1 MKKNTIYVLCPL
13 GIKTGGPELLH
24 QLVYQ
29 INKETKEYHAVIAY
43 NFVGKQKRVKEFE
56 KYIGNNWINVNEIED
71 TKDNILIIPE
81 TSISFFDKYKN
92 LKKYIWWL
100 SVDNYLLGSSFK
112 YRLENIGLLNAI
124 YAKFKGYIKDYSSQI
139 KQADLNLCQSFYAV
153 DFVKNMG
160 IPKKK
165 IAYLSDY
172 INDLYIKDIKKN
184 NKSHRS
190 NIVLYN
196 PKKGYTFTKKLIK
209 YCQDRKCNWKWVPLI
224 NMTNA
229 EVKSYLEN
237 CKVYIDFGNH
247 PGKDRFPREAAISG
261 CCIITGKKGAAAY
274 YEDVPIPDQYKF
286 QDIKDN
292 FDSIYKKINE
302 CVNNYTT
309 NIEDF
314 SKYRNFIL
322 SEKSEF
328 INDCKFIFGK
338 KVNDK

>member
-1 MKKNTIYVLCPL
+1 M
-13 GIKTGGPELLH
+13 
-24 QLVYQ
+24 
-29 INKETKEYHAVIAY
+29 
-43 NFVGKQKRVKEFE
+43 
-56 KYIGNNWINVNEIED
+56 
-71 TKDNILIIPE
+71 
-81 TSISFFDKYKN
+81 
-92 LKKYIWWL
+92 
-100 SVDNYLLGSSFK
+100 GSSFK

-292 FDSIYKKINE
+292 FDYLVEILEMNKMYHSMYRSLLEYEITDDLEFKTNVNPATRDYTYDVKAEHLSTTDTAIFTLDKTHYEQYVNINLYFKRVYSNESKFMGIDSFYYNFCPHLGQYSKSLSHIYPQ
-302 CVNNYTT
+302 
-309 NIEDF
+309 
-314 SKYRNFIL
+314 
-322 SEKSEF
+322 
-328 INDCKFIFGK
+328 
-338 KVNDK
+338 